1 MGPIGIRGLGTHM
14 PDEENKMPLFEHLE
28 ELRSRL
34 LYCCLAVGV
43 GFVISYF
50 FKDTIFLLLVKPWV
64 NAMPPGQPAK
74 LIYTAPQEAFFVYMK
89 VSFISGTLLAAPV
102 ILWQIWRFVA
112 PGLYSNEKR
121 YILPVIFCS
130 SFCFVSGVM
139 FGYFVVMPVAL
150 KFFAS
155 FSSEYITAMPRTSEY
170 LAFANKML
178 LCFGIAFQL
187 PVFAFFLA
195 KLGLISSDFLKR
207 KRKWAIV
214 LIFVAAAVLT
224 PSPDVVSQLL
234 MAMPLL
240 VLYEA
245 SVWIAHFFGS
255 KPLKAEGAD
264 SSAN

>member
-1 MGPIGIRGLGTHM
+1 M
-14 PDEENKMPLFEHLE
+14 PDEESKMPLFQHLE

-34 LYCCLAVGV
+34 LICCLAVGI

-50 FKDTIFLLLVKPWV
+50 FSNRIFEVLIKPWI

-74 LIYTAPQEAFFVYMK
+74 LIYTAPHEAFFVYMK

-112 PGLYSNEKR
+112 PGLYENERR
-121 YILPVIFCS
+121 YMLPVIFCS
-130 SFCFVSGVM
+130 SFCFVSGVL
-139 FGYFVVMPVAL
+139 FGYFVVIPVAFR
-150 KFFAS
+150 FFAS
-155 FSSEYITAMPRTSEY
+155 FASEYITPMLRTTEY
-170 LAFANKML
+170 LSFANRML
-178 LCFGIAFQL
+178 LCFGVTFQL

-195 KLGLISSDFLKR
+195 KMGVISSDFLKR

-214 LIFVAAAVLT
+214 LIFIAAAVLT

-245 SVWIAHFFGS
+245 SVWIVHFFGS
-255 KPLKAEGAD
+255 KPLKAEEADSGAD
-264 SSAN
+264 

>member
-1 MGPIGIRGLGTHM
+1 M
-14 PDEENKMPLFEHLE
+14 PDEQSKMPLFQHLE
-28 ELRSRL
+28 ELRTRL
-34 LYCCLAVGV
+34 LICCLAVGV
-43 GFVISYF
+43 GFVVA
-50 FKDTIFLLLVKPWV
+50 IFSAERFSRSLMKPWI

-74 LIYTAPQEAFFVYMK
+74 LIYTAPHEAFFVYMK
-89 VSFISGTLLAAPV
+89 VSFIAGTLLAAPV
-102 ILWQIWRFVA
+102 ILWQIWKFVA
-112 PGLYSNEKR
+112 PGLYDNEKK
-121 YILPVIFCS
+121 YMLPVILS
-130 SFCFVSGVM
+130 SCLCFVAGVL
-139 FGYFVVMPVAL
+139 FGYFVVIPVAF

-155 FSSEYITAMPRTSEY
+155 FSSEYITPMLRTTEY

-195 KLGLISSDFLKR
+195 KLGVLSADFLKR

-224 PSPDVVSQLL
+224 PSPDIVSQLL

-245 SVWIAHFFGS
+245 SVWIVHFFGR
-255 KPLKAEGAD
+255 KPFKAAEETD
-264 SSAN
+264 PVELEP